1 MKSILRLAAV
11 VVSACVLSGCPT
23 KSSKVQTS
31 EAAKHRGCPDEDP
44 FCAESGG
51 KAVED
56 EAPSKSKSAAEETTT
71 ASSES
76 APSTAPATQGKS
88 PESATDEIVVIKVS
102 KQAAE
107 PKADKDSKAKD
118 GKDKAAAPKKPAPKP
133 GKEEA
138 GKAGTTIVLYP
149 KGLTW
154 GMGAEQ
160 IAKLYDRIF
169 EAQYTELYKRTPI
182 GPQTD
187 ALDAE
192 REEKKRLLRQNKLV
206 FGNMPTGMD
215 NTALKAEFTYQ
226 NNESMTKIDF
236 GNGLVRNFFFFGDRL
251 WKIYD
256 EHTLG
261 KSPIGAN
268 WESAIA
274 YVSGKLGAKPKML
287 EAGGGRDFQQAEW
300 SDGTTLVRLINR
312 DYQQV
317 VGVVFIEESVNKQLP
332 SLRKNRKAD
341 ATAVDASVTAATRPR
356 EPPPAE
362 KKPAKAP
369 AKKK

>member
-11 VVSACVLSGCPT
+11 VVSACLLSGCAT
-23 KSSKVQTS
+23 KSNKVHSS

-56 EAPSKSKSAAEETTT
+56 EAPTPSKSKTAAEE
-71 ASSES
+71 S
-76 APSTAPATQGKS
+76 APSSAESGHSTAPATQGKS
-88 PESATDEIVVIKVS
+88 PESATDEIVVLKVS
-102 KQAAE
+102 RQA
-107 PKADKDSKAKD
+107 PPADKDSKAKE
-118 GKDKAAAPKKPAPKP
+118 GKDAKAAAKKPAPKP

-138 GKAGTTIVLYP
+138 GKTAASVVLYP

-182 GPQTD
+182 GPQTE

-192 REEKKRLLRQNKLV
+192 REEKKRLLRQNKLI

-215 NTALKAEFTYQ
+215 NTALKSEFTYQ

-251 WKIYD
+251 WKVYD

-268 WESAIA
+268 WESAIGF
-274 YVSGKLGAKPKML
+274 VSDKLGSKPKLL

-300 SDGTTLVRLINR
+300 SDGTTLVRLVNR

-317 VGVVFIEESVNKQLP
+317 VGVVFVEESVQKQLP
-332 SLRKNRKAD
+332 GLRKNRKAD
-341 ATAVDASVTAATRPR
+341 QTAVDASVAAATRPR
-356 EPPPAE
+356 EAPPPE
-362 KKPAKAP
+362 KKPAKGP

>member
-1 MKSILRLAAV
+1 
-11 VVSACVLSGCPT
+11 
-23 KSSKVQTS
+23 
-31 EAAKHRGCPDEDP
+31 
-44 FCAESGG
+44 
-51 KAVED
+51 
-56 EAPSKSKSAAEETTT
+56 
-71 ASSES
+71 
-76 APSTAPATQGKS
+76 
-88 PESATDEIVVIKVS
+88 
-102 KQAAE
+102 
-107 PKADKDSKAKD
+107 
-118 GKDKAAAPKKPAPKP
+118 
-133 GKEEA
+133 
-138 GKAGTTIVLYP
+138 
-149 KGLTW
+149 
-154 GMGAEQ
+154 MGAEQ

-182 GPQTD
+182 GPQTE

-215 NTALKAEFTYQ
+215 NTALKSEFTYQ

-251 WKIYD
+251 WKVYD

-268 WESAIA
+268 WESAIL
-274 YVSGKLGAKPKML
+274 YVSDKLGSKPKVL

-300 SDGTTLVRLINR
+300 TDGTTLVRLINR

-317 VGVVFIEESVNKQLP
+317 VGVLFIEESVNKQLP

-341 ATAVDASVTAATRPR
+341 ATAVDASVAAATRPR

-362 KKPAKAP
+362 KKPTKAG

>member
-11 VVSACVLSGCPT
+11 VVSACALSGACGG
-23 KSSKVQTS
+23 KSSRPQTS

-44 FCAESGG
+44 FCADTGG
-51 KAVED
+51 KNVED
-56 EAPSKSKSAAEETTT
+56 EAPSSSKKASS
-71 ASSES
+71 ASSEGEPS
-76 APSTAPATQGKS
+76 APSSGPAAPGKS
-88 PESATDEIVVIKVS
+88 PESATDEIIVIKVS

-107 PKADKDSKAKD
+107 PKALDKDAKA
-118 GKDKAAAPKKPAPKP
+118 GKEAKPAAKKPAPKP

-138 GKAGTTIVLYP
+138 GKAATTILLYP
-149 KGLTW
+149 KGLAW
-154 GMGAEQ
+154 AMGSEQ

-182 GPQTD
+182 GPQTE

-192 REEKKRLLRQNKLV
+192 REEKKRLLRQNKLI

-215 NTALKAEFTYQ
+215 NTALKSEFTYQ

-251 WKIYD
+251 WKVYD

-268 WESAIA
+268 WESAIL
-274 YVSGKLGAKPKML
+274 YVSDKLGSKPKLL

-300 SDGTTLVRLINR
+300 TDGTTLVRLINR

-317 VGVVFIEESVNKQLP
+317 VGVVFIEQSVNGQLL

-341 ATAVDASVTAATRPR
+341 ATAVDPSVAAATRPR
-356 EPPPAE
+356 EAPPPE
-362 KKPAKAP
+362 KKPKP
-369 AKKK
+369 GAKKK